1 MLPVTADLIIE
12 PTWMLPITPARTV
25 LTGHSVAI
33 RGANIVAIG
42 PSQTIAQRFHATATR
57 RLDGQLLMPGL
68 VNAHGHAAMVLLRGL
83 AEDLPLDAWL
93 RNRIWP
99 LEARWVTPEFVVDGI
114 ALALLEMLE
123 SGTTCFSD
131 MYYFPEVAARAAR
144 DCGMRAQVTFPLIDF
159 ANAWSKNAAEGFS
172 KGLALHDEYR
182 DDALIRIGFGPH
194 SAYTLNETELLKT
207 LTLAEEIDAPIH
219 MHLHETAG
227 EVAAARRDLGC
238 THIQRLAQIGML
250 VPRLQAVHLTQLDD
264 ADLDAL
270 VEGGVRAV
278 HCPQSNLKLG
288 SGVADI
294 GKMQRRG
301 LLVGLGSDGAAAN
314 NSLDMFTEARTA
326 ALLAKTVS
334 GDPTAL
340 DAYAALELATLGSAR
355 ALGLDAII
363 GSIEPGKA
371 ADLISIDLTHPGALP
386 VHRPESTLLYTAS
399 GSHVQNVWIAGR
411 QLLLDGHPTTLDVG
425 AIHARAAT
433 WVSRLATPAAG
444 H

>member
-1 MLPVTADLIIE
+1 
-12 PTWMLPITPARTV
+12 
-25 LTGHSVAI
+25 
-33 RGANIVAIG
+33 
-42 PSQTIAQRFHATATR
+42 
-57 RLDGQLLMPGL
+57 
-68 VNAHGHAAMVLLRGL
+68 
-83 AEDLPLDAWL
+83 
-93 RNRIWP
+93 
-99 LEARWVTPEFVVDGI
+99 
-114 ALALLEMLE
+114 
-123 SGTTCFSD
+123 
-131 MYYFPEVAARAAR
+131 
-144 DCGMRAQVTFPLIDF
+144 
-159 ANAWSKNAAEGFS
+159 
-172 KGLALHDEYR
+172 
-182 DDALIRIGFGPH
+182 
-194 SAYTLNETELLKT
+194 
-207 LTLAEEIDAPIH
+207 
-219 MHLHETAG
+219 
-227 EVAAARRDLGC
+227 
-238 THIQRLAQIGML
+238 ML

-294 GKMQRRG
+294 GRMQRRG

-314 NSLDMFTEARTA
+314 NSLDMFTEARAA

-355 ALGLDAII
+355 ALGLEAII

-399 GSHVQNVWIAGR
+399 GSHVQNVWVAGR
-411 QLLLDGHPTTLDVG
+411 QLLLDGNPTTLDVS

-433 WVSRLATPAAG
+433 WVSRLATPAVG